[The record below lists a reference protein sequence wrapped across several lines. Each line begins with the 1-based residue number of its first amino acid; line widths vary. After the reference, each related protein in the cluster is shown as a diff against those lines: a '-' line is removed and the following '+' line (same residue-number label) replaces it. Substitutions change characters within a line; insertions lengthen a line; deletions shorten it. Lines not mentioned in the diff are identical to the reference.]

1 MLFATIPGVSAE
13 ALGRISDRGGSADGT
28 SCLGNCCLGN
38 SGGGIIQEQR
48 TSKGTVDSISFMR
61 TSSRVFSLRAK
72 HFRTCLKPFMF
83 QQIQCLFHHHND
95 ESPIGFAERAF
106 LRAFQVAIF

>member
-13 ALGRISDRGGSADGT
+13 AFGWISDRGDSADGI

-48 TSKGTVDSISFMR
+48 TSKRTIDSIFFMR
-61 TSSRVFSLRAK
+61 TSSAVQCPRNTSERVLTLLCSPDFGFVSL
-72 HFRTCLKPFMF
+72 P
-83 QQIQCLFHHHND
+83 
-95 ESPIGFAERAF
+95 
-106 LRAFQVAIF
+106 